1 MPEDI
6 NILKDYVTTLLMGKN
21 TFVKI
26 YFKFLK
32 KIKMADTKKP
42 QHSDNKSAKSSKD
55 EMSKVSSSKQMSN
68 NSDSSDK
75 AKSDKK
81 TASSHSK

>member
-1 MPEDI
+1 LLKY
-6 NILKDYVTTLLMGKN
+6 ILK
-21 TFVKI
+21 F
-26 YFKFLK
+26 K

-42 QHSDNKSAKSSKD
+42 QHIDNKSAKSSKD